1 MDIQVNSINYNVNL
15 QDGTIDSAKV
25 GLYARDDTS
34 GDYVNAQIKVEQADL
49 AAGATFLTA
58 NPADIV
64 TIAKK
69 KLAADTAV
77 KATTTTQTQ
86 QGQQAQ

>member
-1 MDIQVNSINYNVNL
+1 MNIKANSFNYNVNL

-25 GLYARDDTS
+25 GLYGSDETDETS
-34 GDYVNAQIKVEQADL
+34 GNYVNAQIKVEQSDL
-49 AAGATFLTA
+49 SAGATFLTT

-77 KATTTTQTQ
+77 KDTTTTTQ
-86 QGQQAQ
+86 AQ

>member
-1 MDIQVNSINYNVNL
+1 MDIKVNSLNYNVNL

-69 KLAADTAV
+69 KLAADTELKDV
-77 KATTTTQTQ
+77 TTSTP
-86 QGQQAQ
+86 AQ